1 MARWVDETFNPHFRC
16 ALEADAVLYEGNTGF
31 QDLIIFD
38 NKTFGRVMMLDGV
51 IQLTDKDE
59 FIYHEMMAHVPLFA
73 QERPETA
80 LIIGGGDGGVLREV
94 LKHRSIKN
102 VVHCEIDKAVVDL
115 SIEFFPGIS
124 QGAFADPRVELI
136 IGDGIKFVNETE
148 RRFDVIIVDSTEPI
162 GPAKVLFTEEFFGA
176 CQKCLTPGAV
186 FIGQNGLPFLYP
198 EHLADSGRIMRA
210 LFADAAC
217 FMCTQPAY
225 FGGPFALAWGA
236 NDPKTRSAATT
247 AAIAPRY
254 AAAGIKTGYYNPD
267 VHTASFILPNYVADA
282 WASAVD

>member
-16 ALEADAVLYEGNTGF
+16 ALEADTVLYEGNTGF

-59 FIYHEMMAHVPLFA
+59 FIYHEMMAHVPLFGLD
-73 QERPETA
+73 RPQTV
-80 LIIGGGDGGVLREV
+80 LIIGGGDGGVLREM
-94 LKHRSIKN
+94 LKHRGVQS

-115 SIEFFPGIS
+115 SLKFFPGIS
-124 QGAFADPRVELI
+124 QGAFDDPRVELI

-176 CQKCLTPGAV
+176 CQRCLTPSGV

-198 EHLADSGRIMRA
+198 EHLADSGRILRA
-210 LFADAAC
+210 MFADAGC
-217 FMCTQPAY
+217 FMCTQPTY
-225 FGGPFALAWGA
+225 FGGPFALAWGS
-236 NDPKTRSAATT
+236 NDMKTRTEASAA
-247 AAIAPRY
+247 AVAQRY
-254 AAAGIKTGYYNPD
+254 AASGIKTRYYNPD
-267 VHTASFILPNYVADA
+267 VHIASFVLPNYISDA
-282 WASAVD
+282 WSGAAT

>member
-1 MARWVDETFNPHFRC
+1 MSRWVEETFNPHFRC

-73 QERPETA
+73 LERPKSV

-94 LKHRSIKN
+94 LKHESVES
-102 VVHCEIDKAVVDL
+102 VVHCEIDKVVVDKSL
-115 SIEFFPGIS
+115 EFFPGIS
-124 QGAFADPRVELI
+124 QGAFEDKRLELL
-136 IGDGIKFVNETE
+136 IGDGIKYVNETE

-162 GPAKVLFTEEFFGA
+162 GPARVLFTEEFFAA
-176 CQKCLTPGAV
+176 CQKCLAPGGV

-198 EHLADSGRIMRA
+198 EHLAESGQILRG

-225 FGGPFALAWGA
+225 FGGPFALAWAG
-236 NDPKTRSAATT
+236 NDPETRKVST
-247 AAIAPRY
+247 AAIAERY
-254 AAAGIKTGYYNPD
+254 AASGIKTRYYNPQ
-267 VHTASFILPNYVADA
+267 VHTASFVLPNYVADA
-282 WASAVD
+282 WAGEQS